1 MWHAIVGCWI
11 VSCYV
16 AHQWAS
22 WNVLLIARPS
32 CSVLQLSAHQVHSP
46 LVDHIALVILAACI
60 PNRYFA
66 RWDSRIMDPQ
76 YLHHPASLFITR
88 RSTGRHFITS
98 PTRFRTVSIPS
109 VGDNSINK
117 LNLVK
122 RHGRCRLR
130 SSFCWGSWTA
140 SMMLRSSTFT
150 CTDISA

>member
-1 MWHAIVGCWI
+1 MWHTIVGCWI

-76 YLHHPASLFITR
+76 YLHHPRKSVYYEALNRTSL
-88 RSTGRHFITS
+88 HH
-98 PTRFRTVSIPS
+98 VSNALPNCIYP
-109 VGDNSINK
+109 VCG
-117 LNLVK
+117 
-122 RHGRCRLR
+122 G
-130 SSFCWGSWTA
+130 
-140 SMMLRSSTFT
+140 
-150 CTDISA
+150 